1 MDKNTGELEKIVPIN
16 MREFDEKSDQVY
28 EKLKSEL
35 EDKYYGLIVA
45 IEPYSGDYFVGKNV
59 IEAGNKGKQKY
70 PDKLFYFVRPGF
82 RALRRDR
89 GRVPVGT
96 VIRESLINCEA

>member
-1 MDKNTGELEKIVPIN
+1 MDKNTRELEKIVPIN
-16 MREFDEKSDQVY
+16 MRKFDEKSDEAY

-45 IEPYSGDYFVGKNV
+45 IEPYSGDYFVGKSV
-59 IEAGNKGKQKY
+59 IEAGDKGKQKH
-70 PDKLFYFVRPGF
+70 PDKIFYFVRPGF
-82 RALRRDR
+82 RAVHRDR

-96 VIRESLINCEA
+96 VIRESLINREA

>member
-1 MDKNTGELEKIVPIN
+1 MDKNAGELEKIVPIN
-16 MREFDEKSDQVY
+16 MREFRAKSAEVY
-28 EKLKSEL
+28 GKLKPEL

-45 IEPYSGDYFVGKNV
+45 IEPYSGDYFVGKSV

-70 PDKLFYFVRPGF
+70 PNKIFHFVRPGF

-89 GRVPVGT
+89 GRVPV
-96 VIRESLINCEA
+96 

>member
-1 MDKNTGELEKIVPIN
+1 MAKNTGELKKIVPIN
-16 MREFDEKSDQVY
+16 MREFDEKSDEVY

-35 EDKYYGLIVA
+35 EDKYYGLVVA

-59 IEAGNKGKQKY
+59 IEAGDKGKQKY

-82 RALRRDR
+82 RAVHRDR
-89 GRVPVGT
+89 GRVSG
-96 VIRESLINCEA
+96 

>member
-16 MREFDEKSDQVY
+16 MREFREKSAEAY
-28 EKLKSEL
+28 GRLKPEL

-45 IEPYSGDYFVGKNV
+45 IEPYSGDYFVGKSV
-59 IEAGNKGKQKY
+59 IEAGNRGKQKY
-70 PDKLFYFVRPGF
+70 PDKIFHFVRPGF
-82 RALRRDR
+82 RAVHRDR

-96 VIRESLINCEA
+96 VIRESLMKRGA

>member
-1 MDKNTGELEKIVPIN
+1 MDKSTGKLEKIVPVN
-16 MREFDEKSDQVY
+16 MREFDAKSDEVY

-35 EDKYYGLIVA
+35 ENKYYGLIVA

-59 IEAGNKGKQKY
+59 IEAGDKGKQEY

-82 RALRRDR
+82 RAVHRDR
-89 GRVPVGT
+89 GRVSV
-96 VIRESLINCEA
+96 

>member
-1 MDKNTGELEKIVPIN
+1 MDKNTGELEQIVSIN
-16 MREFDEKSDQVY
+16 MREFDEKSDEVY

-45 IEPYSGDYFVGKNV
+45 IEPYSGDYFVGNSV
-59 IEAGNKGKQKY
+59 IEAGDKGKQKY

-96 VIRESLINCEA
+96 VIRESLVNREA